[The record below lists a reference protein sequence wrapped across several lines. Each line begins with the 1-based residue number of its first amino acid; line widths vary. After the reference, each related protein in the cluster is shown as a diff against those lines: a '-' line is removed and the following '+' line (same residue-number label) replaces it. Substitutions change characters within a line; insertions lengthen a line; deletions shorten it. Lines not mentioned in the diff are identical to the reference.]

1 MVAGCGQGTG
11 DAPVPTTPPAAFV
24 EGVRQLVA
32 PAERMGVLAAS
43 SLDASAAQPSPIE
56 LDGVVGDAQREL
68 REFRALR
75 PGDPALRAEQARLVA
90 VMRPIIARMR
100 EIRDIL
106 EVPSRPGLRSAAE
119 EFLDVLE
126 GMPSAARS

>member
-1 MVAGCGQGTG
+1 M
-11 DAPVPTTPPAAFV
+11 PTTPPAAFV
-24 EGVRQLVA
+24 QGVRELVA

-43 SLDASAAQPSPIE
+43 SLDPAAAQPSPIE

-75 PGDPALRAEQARLVA
+75 PGDPQLRAEQARLVQ

-100 EIRDIL
+100 EMRDIL
-106 EVPSRPGLRSAAE
+106 ESPSRAGLRSAAG